1 MYKLYLDVSRTNN
14 PFAGFPENACGR
26 SYSFYS
32 KKGNTMTEPQSP
44 QAGKVA
50 AANLAIGGM
59 HCPACSAR
67 VVKALKAVPGVKEAE
82 VSLEARQAKVTYVAG
97 ETTPELLE
105 QAITEA
111 GYTFEGAAFS

>member
-1 MYKLYLDVSRTNN
+1 MYKLYLYVSRTNN
-14 PFAGFPENACGR
+14 PFAGFPENACWR

-44 QAGKVA
+44 QAGNVA
-50 AANLAIGGM
+50 ATLTIGGM

-67 VVKALKAVPGVKEAE
+67 VIKALKAVPGVKEAE

-97 ETTPELLE
+97 ATTPELLE

-111 GYTFEGAAFS
+111 GYTFEGAAF